1 MSDGDKSNGR
11 IRQKSPTTPPKTNV
25 EAEDTPE
32 RKRRNIDKPPKFWFK
47 MLNSDAGAAVLVP
60 DAALPDARA
69 AALLAF
75 SCVPLLHP
83 RFDGISR
90 DGRGFKI
97 FRQQLSQDIV
107 SVFDII
113 CVPRSKLCLF
123 LFAATKYLQKHSS
136 QCCTA

>member
-1 MSDGDKSNGR
+1 MVINPMVESVKN
-11 IRQKSPTTPPKTNV
+11 RQLPLRKLTWKLKIPPKGKGETSTN
-25 EAEDTPE
+25 
-32 RKRRNIDKPPKFWFK
+32 PPSFGSKC
-47 MLNSDAGAAVLVP
+47 LLVP

-75 SCVPLLHP
+75 SCLPLLHP